1 MTEGA
6 WNNLGLYE
14 RETVGD
20 LKAAREAFEKA
31 LALRP
36 DYHSPMFNLA
46 ILYRQQRDFV
56 RARDWLFKSFAAGHA
71 DPEGTLLGWVNWY
84 EEHGSAAEVV
94 PLLEKAA
101 AESPQNELFARSLG
115 LSRFRRKDCPGAFE
129 AVAPFEQKTSDPNTL
144 NALALFETCL
154 GRRQDAILLL
164 EKSLSIKPDQ
174 PGAIQSLNILKGG
187 PVPKG

>member
-1 MTEGA
+1 MEPVVKVGGCSYCNGGAPAAKTESESADADACCADTGA
-6 WNNLGLYE
+6 
-14 RETVGD
+14 V
-20 LKAAREAFEKA
+20 A
-31 LALRP
+31 
-36 DYHSPMFNLA
+36 H
-46 ILYRQQRDFV
+46 
-56 RARDWLFKSFAAGHA
+56 AAGG
-71 DPEGTLLGWVNWY
+71 E
-84 EEHGSAAEVV
+84 GSAAEVV

-101 AESPQNELFARSLG
+101 AESPQNEVFARALG
-115 LSRFRRKDCPGAFE
+115 LSHFRRKDCPGAFE